1 MQSKYY
7 DMIKQLL
14 KQNKITMQQYRT
26 YKGQLKSGNIKGCIK
41 GLKRNK
47 LI

>member
-14 KQNKITMQQYRT
+14 KQNKITMQQYST
-26 YKGQLKSGNIKGCIK
+26 YKGQLKSGNIEGCIK